1 MWPIAS
7 LAGHFKADKKETKC
21 FIKFL
26 ENKSTLA
33 LHFRRM

>member
-33 LHFRRM
+33 PRFRRM